1 MESELALTQDMILVL
16 SVLGVTIFLFVLEIL
31 RVDVVAICAM
41 VMLGLLG
48 VLPPEQLFNG
58 FASNAV
64 ISIIAV
70 MIIGAGLD
78 RTGVMTQV
86 ANFILRI
93 GGRTETSI
101 MPLVSGTVGLISGFM
116 QNVGATALFLPVIS
130 RIAARSG
137 IALKRLLM
145 PMGFCAIMGGTLTM
159 VGSSPLILLNDLIQN
174 SNRNLP
180 PGADTVTTFHLFS
193 VTPVGLSLL
202 AAGILFFLS
211 AGRFLLPKGDAA
223 EAPTRER
230 TRNYFA
236 KVYGVQGQVYEL
248 LVTSESPLV
257 GLTVGEVEAAEDA
270 PTIVAIR
277 NGDDRHLAPATEEM
291 IWVGTVLGMMGRR
304 RDMNEYAQANEL
316 VVRPR
321 LANFGSLL
329 NPTRAGIAEGVIAPG
344 SKLIGK
350 TVSDVGFRKRYG
362 FSVLALQRGDEVHRR
377 EFRDFKLA
385 IGDTLVIHGT
395 WRDLARVSE
404 ERDFVLVSDIPK
416 EEQRPHKVSWALLFF
431 LLAMG
436 LIIFSDFRLS
446 ICLLV
451 GALGM
456 IITGVINIDEAYNAV
471 SWKTVFLLASLIP
484 LGLAMDISGT
494 AAWIAQ
500 HAIDLLGDVS
510 PLVLQAL
517 LALLTT
523 FFTLVMSNVGATAL
537 LVPLAINIAL
547 AVGADPAVFAL
558 TVAIATSNSFLI
570 PTHQVNAL
578 IMGPG
583 GYKVTDFIRAGGI
596 MTLLFLVV
604 SIAMLNWL
612 Y

>member
-1 MESELALTQDMILVL
+1 MEAELTLTPDMMLVL
-16 SVLGVTIFLFVLEIL
+16 SVLGVTIILFVLEIL

-48 VLPPEQLFNG
+48 ALPPEQLFNG

-78 RTGVMTQV
+78 RTGAMNQV

-93 GGRTETSI
+93 GGRTEVRI
-101 MPLVSGTVGLISGFM
+101 MSLVSGTVGLISGFM

-130 RIAARSG
+130 RIANRSG

-202 AAGILFFLS
+202 AAGIAFFLFV
-211 AGRFLLPKGDAA
+211 GRFLLPPGEIS

-230 TRNYFA
+230 TRSYFA

-257 GLTVGEVEAAEDA
+257 GLTIGELEEAEDA
-270 PTIVAIR
+270 PPVVAIR
-277 NGDDRHLAPATEEM
+277 NGDDTHLAPSAEEM

-304 RDMNEYAQANEL
+304 RDITSYAQANDL

-321 LANFGSLL
+321 LANFGNLL
-329 NPTRAGIAEGVIAPG
+329 NPTRAGIAEGVVAPG
-344 SKLIGK
+344 SSLIGK
-350 TVSDVGFRKRYG
+350 SIAEVGFRKRYG

-377 EFRDFKLA
+377 DFRDFRLA
-385 IGDTLVIHGT
+385 VGDTLVIHGT
-395 WRDLARVSE
+395 WRDLAKVSG

-431 LLAMG
+431 LIALG

-456 IITGVINIDEAYNAV
+456 IISGVINIDEAYNAV

-484 LGLAMDISGT
+484 LGLAMDVSGT

-500 HAIDLLGDVS
+500 HALALLGDV
-510 PLVLQAL
+510 PPVVPQAL
-517 LALLTT
+517 LAVLTT

-547 AVGADPAVFAL
+547 AIGADPAMFAL
-558 TVAIATSNSFLI
+558 TVAISASNAFII
-570 PTHQVNAL
+570 PTHQVSAL

-583 GYKVTDFIRAGGI
+583 GYRVTDFLKVGSL
-596 MTLLFLVV
+596 MTVVFLAVELTV
-604 SIAMLNWL
+604 LNLWF
-612 Y
+612 